1 MNLTGPADQDPQ
13 RSLHQ
18 QILED
23 IENRIMSGDWGPGH
37 RIPFEHDLAET
48 YGCSRMTV
56 NKALTQLARSGLIE
70 RRRKSGSFVA
80 QPMSQTAVLD
90 IHDIKAEVLALGLA
104 YSFRIVARSE
114 RTAKAEDRRRLIV
127 ERGER
132 VLALHCLHLAGD
144 KPFCLED
151 RLISLSAVP
160 EAHDESFATLSPSPW
175 LVARVPWS
183 SAEHRIRAINADPE
197 LARTLGLDSGD
208 ACLVIERRT
217 SRNGE
222 DITQVRLT
230 YPGKTHEL
238 VASFTPNQGR

>member
-1 MNLTGPADQDPQ
+1 MTLAEPHDDEPQ

-23 IENRIMSGDWGPGH
+23 IENRIMSGEWTPGT
-37 RIPFEHDLAET
+37 RIPFENDLAEA

-80 QPMSQTAVLD
+80 QPVSQAAILD
-90 IHDIKAEVLALGLA
+90 IHDIRTEVGATGLS
-104 YSFRIVARSE
+104 YGYRILSRVEREARS
-114 RTAKAEDRRRLIV
+114 EDRRRLDLAA
-127 ERGER
+127 RDK
-132 VLALHCLHLAGD
+132 VLALNCLHMAGT

-151 RLISLSAVP
+151 RLINLAAVP
-160 EAHDESFATLSPSPW
+160 EAANEDFSTMAPGPW
-175 LVARVPWS
+175 LIDQVPWS
-183 SAEHRIRAINADPE
+183 SAEHRIRAIAADE
-197 LARTLGLDSGD
+197 RVAGLLALSPGE
-208 ACLVIERRT
+208 ACLVIERKT

-222 DITQVRLT
+222 DITHVRLT